1 MLITTAEI
9 TAFIGSFMW
18 PFMRIGAM
26 FLAAPIYGTRIV
38 PTRIK
43 LVLAVSVTI
52 IVMPLLAEMP
62 VVEPLSIDGLR
73 VAVQQIMIGAAT
85 GFILQMVFAA
95 LIIAGESIAMAM
107 GLGFA
112 SMVDPTNGVTVPV
125 ISQFFVITGIL
136 IFLSLGGHLT
146 LIQIVIDSFT
156 TLPVST
162 LGIPREGL
170 WTLVNWGSAMFVGA
184 LLIAL
189 PAVASLLVV
198 LLALGVTTRAAP
210 QLNIF
215 SVGFALTL
223 LMGFIIIMLIMPTL
237 VPRFTELMFAGFTLS
252 RTITGG

>member
-26 FLAAPIYGTRIV
+26 FLAAPIYGTRLV

-43 LVLAVSVTI
+43 IVLAFSVTI
-52 IVMPLLAEMP
+52 IVMPLLADMP
-62 VVEPLSIDGLR
+62 VVEPLSIDGLII
-73 VAVQQIMIGAAT
+73 ALQQVMIGVAT
-85 GFILQMVFAA
+85 GFIFQMVFGA
-95 LIIAGESIAMAM
+95 LIVAGESIAMAM

-112 SMVDPTNGVTVPV
+112 SMVDPSNGVTVPV
-125 ISQFFVITGIL
+125 VSQFFLITGIL
-136 IFLSLGGHLT
+136 IFLALGGHLT
-146 LIQIVIDSFT
+146 LIQIIIESFI

-162 LGIPREGL
+162 SGLSRDGL
-170 WTLVNWGSAMFVGA
+170 WLLVNWGSSMFLGA

-198 LLALGVTTRAAP
+198 LLALGITTRAAP

-223 LMGFIIIMLIMPTL
+223 LIGFIIIMLIMPNL
-237 VPRFTELMFAGFTLS
+237 VPRFTQLMFDGFTLS
-252 RTITGG
+252 KTMTGG

>member
-1 MLITTAEI
+1 MVVTTAEI

-26 FLAAPIYGTRIV
+26 FLVAPIYGTRLV

-43 LVLAVSVTI
+43 IVLAFSVTI
-52 IVMPLLAEMP
+52 LVMPILPAMP
-62 VVEPLSIDGLR
+62 AVEPLSLDGLTI
-73 VAVQQIMIGAAT
+73 AFQQVMIGAAT
-85 GFILQMVFAA
+85 GFILQMVFGA
-95 LIIAGESIAMAM
+95 LVVAGESIAMAM

-112 SMVDPTNGVTVPV
+112 SMVDPANGVTVPV
-125 ISQFFVITGIL
+125 VSQFFVITGIL
-136 IFLSLGGHLT
+136 IFLALGGHLT
-146 LIQIVIDSFT
+146 LIQIVVESFN
-156 TLPVST
+156 TLPIST
-162 LGIPREGL
+162 TGIPREGL
-170 WTLVNWGSAMFVGA
+170 WALVSWVSKMFVGA

-198 LLALGVTTRAAP
+198 LLALGITTRAAP

-237 VPRFTELMFAGFTLS
+237 VPRFTELMLDGFALS
-252 RTITGG
+252 RSITGG